1 MLVLGASGFI
11 GNAVFQQAK
20 QGGIDV
26 FGTSRAVTDQLIQC
40 AVAEPG
46 ELEQLIDETSPDV
59 VVNAVGAGVT
69 PNTSTIEEMKSAN
82 LDLVAKLLALASD
95 ASQRGFRLIH
105 LASSRNKAAAHRLD
119 DYIATKESATNL
131 VLSALTGGLSGC
143 CLEIFN
149 AYGPGQPSGRLV
161 ELVVRS
167 ALDSEPITLRTPD
180 QIRDFIHV
188 ADVARAVL
196 LAAKSTKSPETAIE
210 IGTGV
215 GTTVRDL
222 AHVAYSLA
230 GADTALVTCV
240 SETSSAV
247 SEVAN
252 TQAARDFFDWQS
264 DIDLAAGLS
273 RLIRGEE
280 V

>member
-1 MLVLGASGFI
+1 MLGASGFI

-20 QGGIDV
+20 QNEIEV
-26 FGTSRAVTDQLIQC
+26 FGTSRAGGDPLIKCAVTD
-40 AVAEPG
+40 PG
-46 ELEQLIDETSPDV
+46 ELAQLIHEIDPDV

-69 PNTSTIEEMKSAN
+69 PNTGTIEEMRTAN
-82 LDLVAKLLALASD
+82 LDLVANLVARATD
-95 ASQRGFRLIH
+95 ASQRNFRLIH
-105 LASSRNKAAAHRLD
+105 LASSRDKAAAHRLD

-131 VLSALTGGLSGC
+131 VLGALAGGLSGC

-149 AYGPGQPSGRLV
+149 AYGPRQPSGRLV
-161 ELVVRS
+161 ELVIRS
-167 ALDSEPITLRTPD
+167 ALGSVPLKLHTPN

-196 LAAKSTKSPETAIE
+196 LAAKSSKSPMTAVE

-215 GTTVRDL
+215 GTSVKDL
-222 AHVAYSLA
+222 ALMAYSMA
-230 GADTALVTCV
+230 GADEALVTSI
-240 SETSSAV
+240 SESSDSV

-252 TQAARDFFDWQS
+252 THAASDLFDWRF
-264 DIDLAAGLS
+264 DIDLRAGLGQ
-273 RLIRGEE
+273 LIRGGK